1 MNFYDFLYALRRR
14 WILVMLTTLLGA
26 AANFGYAATRPPAYT
41 ASAQLFVMA
50 TGSQSPGDLA
60 AGANYVKLQV
70 LSYPQLV
77 TSTDV
82 LDKVRGDLGLTE
94 STTALARKI
103 TVDIPPDTMWLNL
116 SVKDGDAQ
124 RASDIA
130 RAVSTRFVQTA
141 EALEARGGSGKPV
154 RITVVDPSTK
164 PLTAD
169 NRAGVM
175 SVAVGALLG
184 LCLGA
189 VLAAWFAL
197 RSARRIHR
205 ISSGSDGIAEARD

>member
-1 MNFYDFLYALRRR
+1 MP
-14 WILVMLTTLLGA
+14 
-26 AANFGYAATRPPAYT
+26 RPAPGLHRL
-41 ASAQLFVMA
+41 AQLVMA

-60 AGANYVKLQV
+60 GANYVKLQK
-70 LSYPQLV
+70 SCPTRSWSPRPTCSTRCAG
-77 TSTDV
+77 TSAHGVHD
-82 LDKVRGDLGLTE
+82 GPG
-94 STTALARKI
+94 AGKI

-141 EALEARGGSGKPV
+141 EALEARGGSASV
-154 RITVVDPSTK
+154 RITVVDLSTK
-164 PLTAD
+164 LLTAD